1 MCIPAWPRSTYCS
14 KAYWVNDSNGRVA
27 CTHAFKK
34 LCHRRWCGYGD
45 SSDAG
50 LIYLNSK
57 VWCTKSSTEG
67 EVYLQIPWKS
77 ISPSVS
83 HRPQL
88 LHNNF
93 PDFAALKCFNVV
105 RISIYTLEV
114 SLRIVG
120 LVWCATNLA
129 PILALC
135 RALKS
140 TSRTSVTSMSCFCTC
155 LGDWLQMLSALRR

>member
-1 MCIPAWPRSTYCS
+1 MCIPAWPRSTDCS

-34 LCHRRWCGYGD
+34 LCHRGWCGHGD
-45 SSDAG
+45 SSDAR
-50 LIYLNSK
+50 LIHLNSK

-67 EVYLQIPWKS
+67 EVSLQIPWES
-77 ISPSVS
+77 IFTSVLY
-83 HRPQL
+83 RPEL

-93 PDFAALKCFNVV
+93 PDLSTLKCFHVV
-105 RISIYTLEV
+105 RISICTLEV
-114 SLRIVG
+114 SLGIVG
-120 LVWCATNLA
+120 LDWCVTNFA

-140 TSRTSVTSMSCFCTC
+140 TSRISVTSMSCFCTC
-155 LGDWLQMLSALRR
+155 LGDWLRMLSALRR